1 MIRTKAIRKM
11 FITTLTLFILL
22 TVYLIPKTESENV
35 LKTNLEMTNSTNIGT
50 NTIYLLNDNNYLV
63 KTKILLSSTKK
74 EDQVKEILTN
84 LIKSDNQKF
93 PSSLKSTIP
102 ENTIVRE
109 IIYNN
114 KIITINFS
122 KEILKV
128 TKEKEKQM
136 ISSIVYSIID
146 LKDIDGV
153 SILVE
158 GESLTEYPNSHE
170 KLNTI
175 LDKKIGINKEYNIK
189 SRENIE
195 KVVIYYLEKI
205 DNNIYYVPVTKYL
218 NDSREKIEI
227 IVDELSNSYI
237 YEPNL
242 MSFLNNNT
250 KLISFEEK
258 ENVMFLNFNKYLF
271 GDNDKLLEEVAYT
284 IAYSVFDNYDVNV
297 VFFEVDNKEVKQ
309 ITISDLP

>member
-1 MIRTKAIRKM
+1 MIRTKAIRKL
-11 FITTLTLFILL
+11 FVTTLTLFILL
-22 TVYLIPKTESENV
+22 TVYLIPKTETENV
-35 LKTNLEMTNSTNIGT
+35 LKTNLEMTNNTNIGT
-50 NTIYLLNDNNYLV
+50 NVIYLLNENNYLV

-74 EDQVKEILTN
+74 EDQIKELLTN
-84 LIKSDNQKF
+84 LVENDNQKF
-93 PSSLKSTIP
+93 PNSLKSTIP
-102 ENTIVRE
+102 ENTTIKE
-109 IIYNN
+109 IIINN
-114 KIITINFS
+114 KIVSINFS

-128 TKEKEKQM
+128 KKSKEKQM
-136 ISSIVYSIID
+136 ISSIVYSVMD
-146 LKDIDGV
+146 LKGIDGV

-158 GESLTEYPNSHE
+158 GESLLEYPNCKE
-170 KLNTI
+170 KLNKV
-175 LDKKIGINKEYNIK
+175 LDKKIGINKEYNIS
-189 SRENIE
+189 SRDKIE

-227 IVDELSNSYI
+227 IVDELSSGYI

-258 ENVMFLNFNKYLF
+258 ENVMFLNFNEYLF

-297 VFFEVDNKEVKQ
+297 VFFEVNNKEVKQ
-309 ITISDLP
+309 ITINDLP

>member
-227 IVDELSNSYI
+227 IVDELSSSYI

>member
-1 MIRTKAIRKM
+1 MIRTKAIRKL
-11 FITTLTLFILL
+11 FVTTLTLFILL
-22 TVYLIPKTESENV
+22 TVYLIPKTETENV
-35 LKTNLEMTNSTNIGT
+35 LKTNLEMTNNTNIGT
-50 NTIYLLNDNNYLV
+50 NVIYLLNENNYLV

-74 EDQVKEILTN
+74 EDQIKELLTN
-84 LIKSDNQKF
+84 LVENDNQKF
-93 PSSLKSTIP
+93 PNSLKSTIP
-102 ENTIVRE
+102 ENTTIKE
-109 IIYNN
+109 IIINN
-114 KIITINFS
+114 KIVSINFS

-128 TKEKEKQM
+128 KKSKEKQM
-136 ISSIVYSIID
+136 ISSIVYSVMD
-146 LKDIDGV
+146 LKEIDGV

-158 GESLTEYPNSHE
+158 GESLLEYPNCKE
-170 KLNTI
+170 KLNKV
-175 LDKKIGINKEYNIK
+175 LDKKIGINKEYNIS
-189 SRENIE
+189 SRDKIE

-227 IVDELSNSYI
+227 IVDELSSGYI

-258 ENVMFLNFNKYLF
+258 ENVMFLNFNEYLF

-297 VFFEVDNKEVKQ
+297 VFFEVNNKEVKQ
-309 ITISDLP
+309 ITINDLP

>member
-11 FITTLTLFILL
+11 FVTTLTLFILL

-35 LKTNLEMTNSTNIGT
+35 LKTNLEMTNSANIGT

-93 PSSLKSTIP
+93 PSALKSTIP

-170 KLNTI
+170 KLDTI

-227 IVDELSNSYI
+227 IVDELSSNYI

-258 ENVMFLNFNKYLF
+258 ENVMFLNFNEYLF

-309 ITISDLP
+309 ITISDLS

>member
-35 LKTNLEMTNSTNIGT
+35 LKTNLEMANNTNIGT
-50 NTIYLLNDNNYLV
+50 NIIYLLNDNNYLV

-74 EDQVKEILTN
+74 EEQIKEILTN

-93 PSSLKSTIP
+93 PSNLKSTIP

-114 KIITINFS
+114 KIVTINFS
-122 KEILKV
+122 KQILKV
-128 TKEKEKQM
+128 EKEKEKQM

-146 LKDIDGV
+146 LKEIDGV

-170 KLNTI
+170 KLDTI

-205 DNNIYYVPVTKYL
+205 DNSIYYVPVTKYL
-218 NDSREKIEI
+218 NDSREKVEI
-227 IVDELSNSYI
+227 IVDELSSSYI

-250 KLISFEEK
+250 KLLSYEEK

-297 VFFEVDNKEVKQ
+297 VFFEVDNKEVGQ
-309 ITISDLP
+309 ITINDLP

>member
-1 MIRTKAIRKM
+1 MIRTKALRKI
-11 FITTLTLFILL
+11 FTTTLTLFILL
-22 TVYLIPKTESENV
+22 TVYLIPKTEIKNV
-35 LKTNLEMTNSTNIGT
+35 LKTNLEMTTNTNIGT
-50 NTIYLLNDNNYLV
+50 NIIYLLNDNNYLV

-74 EDQVKEILTN
+74 EDQIKEIIENLT
-84 LIKSDNQKF
+84 KTDNQKF

-102 ENTIVRE
+102 ESTNLKEV
-109 IIYNN
+109 IYSN
-114 KIITINFS
+114 KIVTLDFS

-128 TKEKEKQM
+128 KEELEKQM
-136 ISSIVYSIID
+136 ISSIVYSVID

-153 SILVE
+153 SIMVE

-170 KLNTI
+170 KLDTI
-175 LDKKIGINKEYNIK
+175 LTKKIGINKKYNIN

-195 KVVIYYLEKI
+195 KVVIYYLEEI
-205 DNNIYYVPVTKYL
+205 DNNMYYVPVTKYL

-227 IVDELSNSYI
+227 IVDELSSSYI

-250 KLISFEEK
+250 KLLDFEEK

-297 VFFEVDNKEVKQ
+297 VLFEVNNEKVEQ
-309 ITISDLP
+309 ITINDLP

>member
-35 LKTNLEMTNSTNIGT
+35 LKTNLEMANNTNIGT
-50 NTIYLLNDNNYLV
+50 NIIYLLNDNNYLV

-74 EDQVKEILTN
+74 EEQIKEILTN

-93 PSSLKSTIP
+93 PSNLKSTIP

-114 KIITINFS
+114 KIVTINFS
-122 KEILKV
+122 KQILKV
-128 TKEKEKQM
+128 EKEKEKQM

-146 LKDIDGV
+146 LKEIDGV

-170 KLNTI
+170 KLDTI

-205 DNNIYYVPVTKYL
+205 DNSIYYVPVTKYL

-227 IVDELSNSYI
+227 IVDELSSSYI

-250 KLISFEEK
+250 KLLSFEEK

-297 VFFEVDNKEVKQ
+297 VFFEVDNKEVGQ
-309 ITISDLP
+309 ITINDLP

>member
-1 MIRTKAIRKM
+1 MIRTKALRKI
-11 FITTLTLFILL
+11 FTTTLTLFILL
-22 TVYLIPKTESENV
+22 TVYLIPKTETKNV
-35 LKTNLEMTNSTNIGT
+35 LKTNLEMTTNTNIGT
-50 NTIYLLNDNNYLV
+50 NIIYLLNDNNYLV

-74 EDQVKEILTN
+74 EDQIKEIIENLT
-84 LIKSDNQKF
+84 KTDNQKF

-102 ENTIVRE
+102 ESTNLKEV
-109 IIYNN
+109 IYSN
-114 KIITINFS
+114 KIVTLDFS

-128 TKEKEKQM
+128 EEELEKQM
-136 ISSIVYSIID
+136 ISSIVYSVID

-153 SILVE
+153 SIMVE

-170 KLNTI
+170 KLDTI
-175 LDKKIGINKEYNIK
+175 LTKKIGINKKYNIN

-195 KVVIYYLEKI
+195 KVVIYYLEEI
-205 DNNIYYVPVTKYL
+205 DNNMYYVPVTKYL

-227 IVDELSNSYI
+227 IVDELSSSYI

-250 KLISFEEK
+250 KLLDFEEK

-297 VFFEVDNKEVKQ
+297 VLFEVNNEKVEQ
-309 ITISDLP
+309 ITINDLP

>member
-1 MIRTKAIRKM
+1 MIRTKALRKI
-11 FITTLTLFILL
+11 FTTTLTLFILL
-22 TVYLIPKTESENV
+22 TVYLIPKTETKNV
-35 LKTNLEMTNSTNIGT
+35 LKTNLEMTTNTNIGT
-50 NTIYLLNDNNYLV
+50 NIIYLLNDNNYLV

-74 EDQVKEILTN
+74 EDQIKEIIENLT
-84 LIKSDNQKF
+84 KKDNQKF
-93 PSSLKSTIP
+93 PNSLKSTIP
-102 ENTIVRE
+102 ENTVLKE
-109 IIYNN
+109 IIYSN
-114 KIITINFS
+114 KIVTLDFS
-122 KEILKV
+122 KEILNI
-128 TKEKEKQM
+128 KEDLEKQM

-153 SILVE
+153 SIMVE

-170 KLNTI
+170 KLDTI
-175 LDKKIGINKEYNIK
+175 LTKKIGINKKYSIN

-195 KVVIYYLEKI
+195 KVVIYYLEEI

-227 IVDELSNSYI
+227 IVDELSSSYI

-250 KLISFEEK
+250 KLLDFEEK

-271 GDNDKLLEEVAYT
+271 GDDDKLLEEVAYT

-297 VFFEVDNKEVKQ
+297 VLFEVDNEKVEQ
-309 ITISDLP
+309 ITINDLP

>member
-35 LKTNLEMTNSTNIGT
+35 LKTNLEMANNTNIGT
-50 NTIYLLNDNNYLV
+50 NIIYLLNDNNYLV

-74 EDQVKEILTN
+74 EEQIKEILTN

-93 PSSLKSTIP
+93 PSNLKSTIP

-114 KIITINFS
+114 KIVTINFS
-122 KEILKV
+122 KQILKV
-128 TKEKEKQM
+128 EKEKEKQM

-146 LKDIDGV
+146 LKEIDGV

-170 KLNTI
+170 KIDTI

-205 DNNIYYVPVTKYL
+205 DNSIYYVPVTKYL
-218 NDSREKIEI
+218 NDSREKVEI
-227 IVDELSNSYI
+227 IVDELSSSYI

-250 KLISFEEK
+250 KLLSYEEK

-297 VFFEVDNKEVKQ
+297 VFFEVDNKEVGQ
-309 ITISDLP
+309 ITINDLP